1 MAFLVALHQNKE
13 LLGSDGLLPTDQYLA
28 LIKNHFSQNSMLQT
42 YVNTPTLLLF
52 INESEINFWLDAV
65 AFTGLV
71 LSGFVLFMGSANM
84 LIMTA
89 LWLLYHSLVNIGQR
103 W

>member
-13 LLGSDGLLPTDQYLA
+13 LLGSDGLLPTDQYLVV
-28 LIKNHFSQNSMLQT
+28 IKNHFRQKSILQT
-42 YVNTPTLLLF
+42 YVNIPTLLLF
-52 INESEINFWLDAV
+52 INEREIDFWLDAL
-65 AFTGLV
+65 AYTGLI
-71 LSGFVLFMGSANM
+71 LSGFVLLVGSANM
-84 LIMTA
+84 LIMAA